1 MQQQGRHGIPGYR
14 QGSVRYNA
22 QQTGADS
29 VHYDGE
35 KKFEKVCEKVLTIG
49 GKSGILQMFL
59 REPGERPHPTAGR
72 NARPILYHQ
81 GEKKMKEAIKTYLLC
96 EYIRL
101 AATHAYIFGYA
112 VGGIVYAARV
122 MDARALLP
130 VLTYVDKASSKNGGT
145 YSLKYRANMTTW
157 AAVVSQAVEVKMVC
171 TVEYLEN
178 LKANSKKNRG
188 QLFEELVAK
197 TFGGELETKSNL
209 KFTEGGDMNLDGVAY
224 QIKYTKATF
233 TDEKT
238 IQNLK

>member
-1 MQQQGRHGIPGYR
+1 MY
-14 QGSVRYNA
+14 
-22 QQTGADS
+22 
-29 VHYDGE
+29 YDCE
-35 KKFEKVCEKVLTIG
+35 KKFEKSLQKVLTIG
-49 GKSGILQMFL
+49 KKRVILYLFL
-59 REPGERPHPTAGR
+59 EGPGERLHPTASR
-72 NARPILYHQ
+72 NARPYYTYQ
-81 GEKKMKEAIKTYLLC
+81 GEKKMKEAIKTFLLC

-112 VGGIVYAARV
+112 VGGVVYAARV
-122 MDARALLP
+122 MDARTLLP
-130 VLTYVDKASSKNGGT
+130 LLTYVDKASSKNGGT

>member
-1 MQQQGRHGIPGYR
+1 MAQARHK
-14 QGSVRYNA
+14 QGSIRHNA

-29 VHYDGE
+29 MHYDGE
-35 KKFEKVCEKVLTIG
+35 KKSLKKLKKPLAFFIPVCYTILVPRGTGLAVQPYG
-49 GKSGILQMFL
+49 GPQRKA
-59 REPGERPHPTAGR
+59 T
-72 NARPILYHQ
+72 LYHQ
-81 GEKKMKEAIKTYLLC
+81 GEKKMKEAIKTFLLC

-101 AATHAYIFGYA
+101 AATHAYVFGYA

-130 VLTYVDKASSKNGGT
+130 LLTYVDKASSKNGGT

>member
-1 MQQQGRHGIPGYR
+1 M
-14 QGSVRYNA
+14 
-22 QQTGADS
+22 
-29 VHYDGE
+29 HYDGE
-35 KKFEKVCEKVLTIG
+35 KKFKKVEKTSCFFYPRVLYYTCSQRNRV
-49 GKSGILQMFL
+49 SGSTL
-59 REPGERPHPTAGR
+59 RRAAMQGPYYT
-72 NARPILYHQ
+72 YQ
-81 GEKKMKEAIKTYLLC
+81 GEKTMKETIKTYLLC

-112 VGGIVYAARV
+112 VGGVVYAARV

-130 VLTYVDKASSKNGGT
+130 LLTYVDKASSKNGGT

>member
-1 MQQQGRHGIPGYR
+1 
-14 QGSVRYNA
+14 
-22 QQTGADS
+22 
-29 VHYDGE
+29 
-35 KKFEKVCEKVLTIG
+35 
-49 GKSGILQMFL
+49 
-59 REPGERPHPTAGR
+59 
-72 NARPILYHQ
+72 
-81 GEKKMKEAIKTYLLC
+81 MKESVKTYLLC

-112 VGGIVYAARV
+112 VGGVVYAARI

-130 VLTYVDKASSKNGGT
+130 LLTYVDKASSKNGGT

>member
-1 MQQQGRHGIPGYR
+1 
-14 QGSVRYNA
+14 
-22 QQTGADS
+22 
-29 VHYDGE
+29 
-35 KKFEKVCEKVLTIG
+35 
-49 GKSGILQMFL
+49 
-59 REPGERPHPTAGR
+59 
-72 NARPILYHQ
+72 
-81 GEKKMKEAIKTYLLC
+81 MKDTIKTYLLC

-112 VGGIVYAARV
+112 VGGVVYAARV

-130 VLTYVDKASSKNGGT
+130 ILTYIDKASSKNGGT

>member
-1 MQQQGRHGIPGYR
+1 
-14 QGSVRYNA
+14 
-22 QQTGADS
+22 
-29 VHYDGE
+29 
-35 KKFEKVCEKVLTIG
+35 
-49 GKSGILQMFL
+49 
-59 REPGERPHPTAGR
+59 
-72 NARPILYHQ
+72 
-81 GEKKMKEAIKTYLLC
+81 MKEAIKSYLLC